1 MLSYRSHWSWIP
13 RSWPWWSS
21 SSLSA
26 SALVPVCVCEYVQ
39 KSFSASTYI
48 YHSLAN
54 ECPWVEHHTSLPKRG
69 VDVLLSVSIFNHKRA
84 HLYVSIAYKFA
95 EVLDEQQRTMEP
107 MALEIQVLT
116 TQHSEQQN
124 ATMSVV

>member
-1 MLSYRSHWSWIP
+1 M
-13 RSWPWWSS
+13 
-21 SSLSA
+21 
-26 SALVPVCVCEYVQ
+26 
-39 KSFSASTYI
+39 
-48 YHSLAN
+48 
-54 ECPWVEHHTSLPKRG
+54 EHHTSLPKRG
-69 VDVLLSVSIFNHKRA
+69 VDALLSVSTFNHKQA